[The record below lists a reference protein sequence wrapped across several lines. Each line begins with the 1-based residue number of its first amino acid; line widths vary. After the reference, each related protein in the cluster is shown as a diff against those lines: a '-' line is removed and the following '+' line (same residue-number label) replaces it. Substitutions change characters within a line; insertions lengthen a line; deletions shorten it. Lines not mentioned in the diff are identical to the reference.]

1 MSLPPVPDSRLKTL
15 LAEHNPLTHT
25 PKAAPAYLCVG
36 GIIIDDIVYPDGRT
50 QMGVLGGGVSHAAA
64 GMLIWGQRPGLFASA
79 GRDLPEEARRR
90 LVRDFDTRGL
100 VVHDLPQARAW
111 QLFEWDGKRTEV
123 WRVDALDPFIH
134 EPLPD
139 QLPPAYDGVRAV
151 YVLRDAAQLP
161 LWRARFPAAA
171 LLWEPLQQ
179 IMVPGYGAEFR
190 PALASAD
197 IVSPNHLEATLVYG
211 FDDPAAL
218 VRAML
223 DDGARIVALRLGPQ
237 GSLVG
242 ARERGALLRVP
253 AVPVAQVVDQTGAGN
268 TYCGGFL
275 IGWAETGDLL
285 EAACYGAVAASFA
298 LEVTGVADPPPDLPT
313 QRARR
318 YAWVRER
325 VRALA

>member
-1 MSLPPVPDSRLKTL
+1 MTT
-15 LAEHNPLTHT
+15 NN
-25 PKAAPAYLCVG
+25 APACLCVG

-64 GMLIWGQRPGLFASA
+64 GVLIWGQRPGLFASA
-79 GRDLPEEARRR
+79 GRDLPAEAHRR
-90 LVRDFDTRGL
+90 LARDFDLRGL
-100 VVHDLPQARAW
+100 IVHDLPQARAW

-123 WRVDALDPFIH
+123 WRVEVLDPFIH

-139 QLPPAYDGVRAV
+139 QLPPAYAGARAV

-179 IMVPGYGAEFR
+179 IMVPGYGSEFR
-190 PALASAD
+190 PALAGAD

-223 DDGARIVALRLGPQ
+223 DDGARIAVLRLGAE

-242 ARERGALLRVP
+242 ARGQDALLRVP

-275 IGWAETGDLL
+275 IGWVETGDLVA
-285 EAACYGAVAASFA
+285 AACYGAVAASFA
-298 LEVTGVADPPPDLPT
+298 LEVTGVADPPPDLPA
-313 QRARR
+313 QRERR

>member
-1 MSLPPVPDSRLKTL
+1 MTR
-15 LAEHNPLTHT
+15 T
-25 PKAAPAYLCVG
+25 PNAAPAYLCVG
-36 GIIIDDIVYPDGRT
+36 GIIIDDIVHPDGRT

-64 GMLIWGQRPGLFASA
+64 GMLIWGQRAGLFACA
-79 GRDLPEEARRR
+79 GRDLPPQARRR
-90 LVRDFDTRGL
+90 LARDFDTRGL
-100 VVHDLPQARAW
+100 VLRDLPQARAW

-123 WRVDALDPFIH
+123 WRVDALDPFVY

-139 QLPPAYDGVRAV
+139 QLPPVYGQARGV
-151 YVLRDAAQLP
+151 YLLRDAAQLAV
-161 LWRARFPAAA
+161 WRARFPAAT

-179 IMVPGYGAEFR
+179 IMVPGYDAEFR
-190 PALASAD
+190 AALASAD
-197 IVSPNHLEATLVYG
+197 IVSPNHLEAALVYG
-211 FDDPAAL
+211 FDDPVAL

-223 DDGARIVALRLGPQ
+223 DDGARIVALRLGAE

-242 ARERGALLRVP
+242 ARGQDALLQVP

-268 TYCGGFL
+268 TYCGAFL
-275 IGWAETGDLL
+275 TGWVETGDLV

-298 LEVTGVADPPPDLPT
+298 LEVTGVADPPPDLLA

-318 YAWVRER
+318 YTWVRER